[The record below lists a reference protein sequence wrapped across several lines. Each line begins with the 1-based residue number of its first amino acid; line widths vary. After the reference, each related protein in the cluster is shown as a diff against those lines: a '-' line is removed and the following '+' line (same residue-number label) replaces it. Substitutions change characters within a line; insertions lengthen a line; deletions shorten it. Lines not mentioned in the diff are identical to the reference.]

1 MVRLKHANDM
11 DIELVTDP
19 YACMTNIVSLLAG
32 LGGGIIVVAS
42 RLQLVCDVRM
52 AIDVDDH
59 LLIC

>member
-1 MVRLKHANDM
+1 M

-32 LGGGIIVVAS
+32 LGGGIIAVAS

-59 LLIC
+59 LLIS